1 LLAYAWKAISVGM
14 TLSWGKD
21 NIKVTAILPGYV
33 RTDLTD
39 ATEDQHQGTN
49 PEKITWT
56 PGRRVGTR

>member
-1 LLAYAWKAISVGM
+1 M

-56 PGRRVGTR
+56 PGRRVGTH